1 MEMSIASHKLIPLI
15 LIVSF
20 LAPSSTSRT
29 ASNLT
34 SYDEPGPHSN
44 CYIKVDDPHISEYYK
59 KRGENRVKVNARSIC
74 TYGHRNVK
82 LTIEIWKD
90 GRIGSNFVG
99 RFSTNPLAPTSLGNE
114 VELKS
119 ASVFCKNRQP
129 TDYFAYAYGKAEV
142 NGKIRRTPVAVSK
155 HLELRCGT

>member
-1 MEMSIASHKLIPLI
+1 MEISIASHKLIPVFL
-15 LIVSF
+15 VVAF

-29 ASNLT
+29 GPNLT
-34 SYDEPGPHSN
+34 SYDEPGPRSN

-59 KRGENRVKVNARSIC
+59 KRGEVRVKVNARSIC
-74 TYGHRNVK
+74 TLGHRNVK

-119 ASVFCKNRQP
+119 ASVLCKNRQP